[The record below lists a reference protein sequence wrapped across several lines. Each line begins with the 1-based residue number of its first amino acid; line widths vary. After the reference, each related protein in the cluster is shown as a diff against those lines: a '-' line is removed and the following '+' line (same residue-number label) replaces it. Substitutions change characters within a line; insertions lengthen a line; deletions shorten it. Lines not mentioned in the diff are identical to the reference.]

1 MAVIQ
6 RSVELLRSWRREQS
20 PGRFGNN
27 SFLII
32 EGAGRLD
39 RITVKGDT
47 FSVETL
53 KDGLVGPTSVA
64 QVGKTGWVSE
74 GQLDFLF
81 DPVKKGQ
88 APTLPFR
95 MYPVPLP

>member
-1 MAVIQ
+1 MIQ